1 MKKKKKKSKEVL
13 GVFFLL
19 SCYFSFLEVIK
30 YGNTFLQ
37 KVWTNLTSSGLVHAH
52 IKFVCRNDIM
62 IAFFSIDLRYLNP
75 EKHGWRIV
83 HISHIKEENSKSCIS
98 LDSIRVVYNIWSA
111 PEP

>member
-1 MKKKKKKSKEVL
+1 MVKKKKKKKTSKEVL

-19 SCYFSFLEVIK
+19 SCYFSFLEIIK

-62 IAFFSIDLRYLNP
+62 IAFFSIDPSLLELRETWMEDCTYL
-75 EKHGWRIV
+75 
-83 HISHIKEENSKSCIS
+83 SHKRRE
-98 LDSIRVVYNIWSA
+98 L
-111 PEP
+111 